1 MKQNASDFIFLLLL
15 FINLSTNM
23 YQIIDLFE
31 FQKLMI
37 EVFITRAIVI
47 MSQIIRNIT
56 TCYNNKLWK
65 AYFNLI

>member
-47 MSQIIRNIT
+47 
-56 TCYNNKLWK
+56 
-65 AYFNLI
+65 